1 MCLVRSSRRKLSK
14 IRHGIRNIT
23 VKNENT
29 MPFANTIPM
38 STPMPKRITVSERK
52 PKNVTAAL
60 ESTTEKP
67 RFMAWAMATSGS
79 ANSRW
84 QRRNVC
90 SKTMA

>member
-1 MCLVRSSRRKLSK
+1 
-14 IRHGIRNIT
+14 
-23 VKNENT
+23 
-29 MPFANTIPM
+29 MPFARTMPM
-38 STPMPKRITVSERK
+38 STPMPKRITVSERN

-67 RFMAWAMATSGS
+67 RCMACAMAASGS

-90 SKTMA
+90 SSTMA